1 MKLQLKN
8 FALQDTVK
16 KIKREDRLGEYLH
29 ALIFIYLRLSVIPN
43 TVQNRKQPELSY
55 ITSGNLK

>member
-29 ALIFIYLRLSVIPN
+29 ALIYMPKTTGN
-43 TVQNRKQPELSY
+43 TKY
-55 ITSGNLK
+55 CAK

>member
-29 ALIFIYLRLSVIPN
+29 ALIYIPKTIGN
-43 TVQNRKQPELSY
+43 TKY
-55 ITSGNLK
+55 CAK